1 MSTLSL
7 HVHPEPAA
15 PSAPVSGSLDPIAEL
30 KLRRWARE
38 HHVPAAERDP
48 LWHPVVWQEM
58 SARDRERAALA
69 TLEARTL
76 RRAA

>member
-1 MSTLSL
+1 MPALSL
-7 HVHPEPAA
+7 LTPLTT
-15 PSAPVSGSLDPIAEL
+15 VSMNGGLDPIAEL

-58 SARDRERAALA
+58 AARDRERAA
-69 TLEARTL
+69 RTPDRSVPRSVPL

>member
-1 MSTLSL
+1 MSNLSL
-7 HVHPEPAA
+7 HSPHVASPLAA
-15 PSAPVSGSLDPIAEL
+15 SLDPIAEL

-58 SARDRERAALA
+58 AARDRERAALA
-69 TLEARTL
+69 EVEARSL

>member
-1 MSTLSL
+1 MTALSL
-7 HVHPEPAA
+7 HTPLTA
-15 PSAPVSGSLDPIAEL
+15 SLDPIAEL

-58 SARDRERAALA
+58 AARDRERAALA
-69 TLEARTL
+69 EAERTLAAGGL